1 MHNDALNKLFIITL
15 SFELV
20 FVLARFK
27 PKEISKSMHLL
38 MRKI

>member
-27 PKEISKSMHLL
+27 PKKICKSMHLL